1 MDNSDQFESPL
12 RESDQISNLS
22 MDEKTQISAVVLRAK
37 KDSVNNKFQMRIM
50 EGYLQKW
57 TNLMKGQFYQNLSA
71 AVHISNSRLPTSL
84 LIP

>member
-12 RESDQISNLS
+12 RESNQSSNLS
-22 MDEKTQISAVVLRAK
+22 MDEKSKISAVVLRAK

-57 TNLMKGQFYQNLSA
+57 TNLMKGQFYQNFCRCSLF
-71 AVHISNSRLPTSL
+71 NSRLPTSL
-84 LIP
+84 PIP